1 MCLGFFPQ
9 SSLGSCCGFGGL
21 TLHLAPLP
29 RALVCCRC
37 SLLVRPVVTFTF
49 RPLPAQGL
57 QGPIASAAPLSFLL
71 PSIRAT
77 SLLPRLTPQPQGSS
91 TGRASCPPRLA
102 CHLVESPPSWTRQNT
117 RHDSRSASSGKV
129 ARRVAVVRRC
139 LLLDTCP
146 EAGRAESLGSSAA
159 SGKRSEYPVEE
170 GGDGAAVSEGH
181 SCSVTVC
188 LFPDGSLPEA
198 GVGPCR

>member
-1 MCLGFFPQ
+1 MPQ
-9 SSLGSCCGFGGL
+9 QPRCHSSCRLSG
-21 TLHLAPLP
+21 P
-29 RALVCCRC
+29 LVCCHV
-37 SLLVRPVVTFTF
+37 S
-49 RPLPAQGL
+49 
-57 QGPIASAAPLSFLL
+57 PLSL
-71 PSIRAT
+71 RAH
-77 SLLPRLTPQPQGSS
+77 QPA
-91 TGRASCPPRLA
+91 GRPAPPRLA